1 MLRRH
6 NSCTSP
12 SLKPM
17 LIQIPFP
24 FQERY
29 KQDINLAIQLLHCK
43 PDSFLPQKINSV
55 CKAPSPF
62 VLFLMFFNQN
72 FDLSRQL
79 PLETQSKVAAY
90 MKLDCQSDSECSVGN
105 LSKAKYQILPTDED
119 VHGAFASKLA
129 YLETNEPRLFT
140 DHNRSGEISV
150 SPVVVAKYLE
160 NELKLKNPKHCSSCH
175 CASKNLID
183 LDGMQTS
190 FNIAIQTDVSTL
202 SCIRCNSALNSPT
215 HTTSPYLIKLKSSD
229 SVISETKSS
238 VSDFANLMDKTPYT
252 PSKKDDLMVN
262 PILGHHRLCEHTKNF
277 SYQPKED
284 EAPKVKETLKSPKK
298 ENGKCDKARVDG
310 EVAEKQTTPLSH
322 GAGNG
327 SSNSLWSKESS
338 NKEGAKMFE
347 TFNRNLIKTM
357 QVH

>member
-1 MLRRH
+1 
-6 NSCTSP
+6 
-12 SLKPM
+12 
-17 LIQIPFP
+17 
-24 FQERY
+24 
-29 KQDINLAIQLLHCK
+29 
-43 PDSFLPQKINSV
+43 
-55 CKAPSPF
+55 
-62 VLFLMFFNQN
+62 
-72 FDLSRQL
+72 
-79 PLETQSKVAAY
+79 
-90 MKLDCQSDSECSVGN
+90 MKLDSQSDSECSVGN
-105 LSKAKYQILPTDED
+105 LSKAKYQILPTTDED
-119 VHGAFASKLA
+119 VHGALFGNESELA
-129 YLETNEPRLFT
+129 NFETNEPLLSI
-140 DHNRSGEISV
+140 DNKNGEISV

-160 NELKLKNPKHCSSCH
+160 NELKLKNPKHCVSCH

-190 FNIAIQTDVSTL
+190 FNIATQTDMSTL

-277 SYQPKED
+277 SYQLKED
-284 EAPKVKETLKSPKK
+284 EPPKVKESLKSPKEEK
-298 ENGKCDKARVDG
+298 GKNDKTRVDG
-310 EVAEKQTTPLSH
+310 EVAEKEATSLSH

-357 QVH
+357 QVCQPFKATCAI

>member
-1 MLRRH
+1 
-6 NSCTSP
+6 
-12 SLKPM
+12 
-17 LIQIPFP
+17 
-24 FQERY
+24 
-29 KQDINLAIQLLHCK
+29 
-43 PDSFLPQKINSV
+43 
-55 CKAPSPF
+55 
-62 VLFLMFFNQN
+62 MFFNQN
-72 FDLSRQL
+72 FELSRQL
-79 PLETQSKVAAY
+79 PLETQSKVASY
-90 MKLDCQSDSECSVGN
+90 MKLDCQSDSECSGGN
-105 LSKAKYQILPTDED
+105 LSKAKYQILPTTDED
-119 VHGAFASKLA
+119 ALGAFVSKLA
-129 YLETNEPRLFT
+129 NLQTNELRLPT
-140 DHNRSGEISV
+140 DHNKNGEISV

-160 NELKLKNPKHCSSCH
+160 KELKLKNPKHCASCH

-262 PILGHHRLCEHTKNF
+262 PILGHHRLCEHTKSF
-277 SYQPKED
+277 GYQAKED
-284 EAPKVKETLKSPKK
+284 EAPKVKEAQKSPKK
-298 ENGKCDKARVDG
+298 EKGKGDKT
-310 EVAEKQTTPLSH
+310 EVAEKQTTPISH